1 MAMWNGIVMGGGVGI
16 SINCQYKI
24 CNEKTVFAM
33 PETRIG
39 LFVDVGSAFH
49 LSKLS

>member
-1 MAMWNGIVMGGGVGI
+1 
-16 SINCQYKI
+16 
-24 CNEKTVFAM
+24 M

-49 LSKLS
+49 LSKLPFGLSIAIGVFGDRIKG